1 VVKMSLRNFES
12 YFAKKGEFAKLKY
25 QLFEVGLM
33 IIDERQDQVDTLTKL
48 KKTIEFLE
56 EIEDL

>member
-12 YFAKKGEFAKLKY
+12 YFAKKGKFAKLKY